1 MSFVG
6 DILGSITG
14 SKQAAKAA
22 TAAADTQAQ
31 AAQIAVDEQKRQ
43 FDKLVELMSPYVT
56 AGTGALQAQQNL
68 IGLSGARAQQQA
80 ISALEQSPQYSEM
93 IKQGEN
99 ALLQNASATG
109 NLRGGNIQ
117 GALAQFRPQILS
129 DLINQ
134 QYANLGGITQIGQAS
149 ASGQAS
155 AGINSASN
163 IGNLLQQGAAATA
176 GGQIAAGQ
184 TASNTFKSLLGAGAL
199 GLGLSKLF

>member
-14 SKQAAKAA
+14 SKQAGEAA

-31 AAQIAVDEQKRQ
+31 AAQIAVDEQRRQ
-43 FDKLVELMSPYVT
+43 FDKLVQIMSPYVT

-68 IGLSGARAQQQA
+68 IGLGGQGAQQQA
-80 ISALEQSPQYSEM
+80 ISALEQSPQYLEM
-93 IKQGEN
+93 VRQGEN

-109 NLRGGNIQ
+109 SIRGGNIQ
-117 GALAQFRPQILS
+117 KSLAQFRPQILS

-134 QYANLGGITQIGQAS
+134 QYANLGGLTQIGQAS

-155 AGINSASN
+155 AGMSSASN
-163 IGNLLQQGAAATA
+163 IGNLLQQQGAATA
-176 GGQIAAGQ
+176 GGQLAAGSQ
-184 TASNTFKSLLGAGAL
+184 ASNTFRSLLGAGAL
-199 GLGLSKLF
+199 GVGIAGLF

>member
-68 IGLSGARAQQQA
+68 IGLGGARAQQQA
-80 ISALEQSPQYSEM
+80 ISALEQSPQYQEM

-155 AGINSASN
+155 AGMNSASN